1 MPEWIIKLIEGHRIY
16 ICPRCKAE
24 FNAYFYNITQ
34 HKNCPC
40 CGAPIEEDKNEQ
52 VRNL

>member
-1 MPEWIIKLIEGHRIY
+1 MPYWIIKMIEGRRIHT
-16 ICPRCKAE
+16 CSDCGAE
-24 FNAYFYNITQ
+24 FNAYFFDVTQ

-40 CGAPIEEDKNEQ
+40 CGRPIEEDKNEQ